1 MTVLKLNRMNRR
13 GGRAL
18 VALAGVLALA
28 VPGLAAQTPQAAAA
42 TAPAPSVAVA
52 VAVAVAGT
60 VVHTS
65 DASFDSDVLRSRVP
79 VLVNFCAVWSAPC
92 RQLETPLAEIAREY
106 SGRLTVAWHDID
118 RYPDT
123 HPRYG
128 VTAIPT
134 LHLFENGQ
142 ITATRIGPAT
152 KANITDFL
160 RSNGI

>member
-52 VAVAVAGT
+52 VAVAGT

-92 RQLETPLAEIAREY
+92 R
-106 SGRLTVAWHDID
+106 
-118 RYPDT
+118 
-123 HPRYG
+123 
-128 VTAIPT
+128 
-134 LHLFENGQ
+134 
-142 ITATRIGPAT
+142 
-152 KANITDFL
+152 
-160 RSNGI
+160 

>member
-1 MTVLKLNRMNRR
+1 MAVLSRMNRR

-18 VALAGVLALA
+18 VVLAGALALA
-28 VPGLAAQTPQAAAA
+28 VPGLAAQTPQAAA
-42 TAPAPSVAVA
+42 TTTPAPS
-52 VAVAVAGT
+52 VAVAGT

-123 HPRYG
+123 HPRYD

-134 LHLFENGQ
+134 LHLFKNGR

-160 RSNGI
+160 RSNDI

>member
-1 MTVLKLNRMNRR
+1 M
-13 GGRAL
+13 
-18 VALAGVLALA
+18 
-28 VPGLAAQTPQAAAA
+28 
-42 TAPAPSVAVA
+42 
-52 VAVAVAGT
+52 
-60 VVHTS
+60 
-65 DASFDSDVLRSRVP
+65 
-79 VLVNFCAVWSAPC
+79 
-92 RQLETPLAEIAREY
+92 AREY

>member
-18 VALAGVLALA
+18 VVLAGVLALA
-28 VPGLAAQTPQAAAA
+28 VPGLAAQTPQAAA
-42 TAPAPSVAVA
+42 TTPAPSA
-52 VAVAVAGT
+52 AVAGT

-118 RYPDT
+118 RHPDT

-134 LHLFENGQ
+134 LHLFKNGQ
-142 ITATRIGPAT
+142 VTATRIGPAT

>member
-92 RQLETPLAEIAREY
+92 R
-106 SGRLTVAWHDID
+106 
-118 RYPDT
+118 
-123 HPRYG
+123 
-128 VTAIPT
+128 
-134 LHLFENGQ
+134 
-142 ITATRIGPAT
+142 
-152 KANITDFL
+152 
-160 RSNGI
+160 